1 MRRVRA
7 PFLVVLFV
15 LMASGLAT
23 PSDAQPGGSKW
34 GRPKTPAEPP
44 PPPPIEAKRVSEV
57 GGARWSS
64 MVGFVASEAPPASDG
79 AAAAGNLFVPAV
91 TVTEGN

>member
-1 MRRVRA
+1 
-7 PFLVVLFV
+7 LVVLFV

-34 GRPKTPAEPP
+34 GTPKTPAE
-44 PPPPIEAKRVSEV
+44 PPPIEAKRVSEV

-64 MVGFVASEAPPASDG
+64 MVGFVANEAPPASDG
-79 AAAAGNLFVPAV
+79 AAPAGNLFVPAV
-91 TVTEGN
+91 AVTEGN